1 MWAPHPQKKKKKP
14 ADRTKKRNFFGY
26 HSMDNIPVLL
36 VPNPIRHQIT
46 GGYQGVIS
54 VQKNPQDFFF
64 LQKNLRTGQITF
76 CETAGPFCPLFPEK
90 LPINS

>member
-1 MWAPHPQKKKKKP
+1 
-14 ADRTKKRNFFGY
+14 
-26 HSMDNIPVLL
+26 VLL

-90 LPINS
+90 LPINSSRVFEGTQPQTSPEVL